1 MPSRMRA
8 APSAE
13 LRAVQLRA
21 APSHSRPRP
30 CPQLFHPTAPSTTSS
45 ASVRPPPALLVFT
58 EQRRERRARRGD
70 RNTNGRKHDDGG
82 RGLIEVEHVEKRR
95 ATQGRGEVN
104 GDEGVNGYSKQHTD
118 NTRSRLDQPTMGW
131 MCVLRLRGENG
142 VAKRNPRSALLC
154 TASVGEGCARAARG
168 CARAAEQP
176 TSAVER
182 ARRRRCRWHFTTP
195 PPKTSARAIARAQA
209 RKRTL
214 RARECARFCARAR
227 TAPHACGVAPA
238 HPTPPPTRAT
248 SRVAWRLRARAV
260 DALRA
265 ALALRVS
272 RGKLAG
278 PCSSFCHLY
287 PAPFLAAPFSV
298 PLTFPRARGRARA
311 FALRRARAHKRPRK
325 RTRTRTHVCARARTR
340 ARVAYRSMSLPS
352 CNCPACC
359 ECPSPRELLA
369 NTCALLLT
377 ATNGGAS
384 SCEEEW

>member
-214 RARECARFCARAR
+214 RARECARAL
-227 TAPHACGVAPA
+227 
-238 HPTPPPTRAT
+238 
-248 SRVAWRLRARAV
+248 LRARAH
-260 DALRA
+260 RA
-265 ALALRVS
+265 ARV
-272 RGKLAG
+272 RG
-278 PCSSFCHLY
+278 
-287 PAPFLAAPFSV
+287 
-298 PLTFPRARGRARA
+298 
-311 FALRRARAHKRPRK
+311 
-325 RTRTRTHVCARARTR
+325 CARAPHPSPHTRKKSRGVALAR
-340 ARVAYRSMSLPS
+340 ARS
-352 CNCPACC
+352 
-359 ECPSPRELLA
+359 
-369 NTCALLLT
+369 
-377 ATNGGAS
+377 
-384 SCEEEW
+384 